1 MEESFFVLNKVSYI
15 MNLEFIGPAS
25 VLENGDV
32 IYPAKYQGKSLQCTF
47 SYEALQDLDA
57 DGVEGDSLKL
67 FNNHQ
72 LKLLSIAEK
81 KILAGHIVDGAVHL
95 FSHDLVLD

>member
-1 MEESFFVLNKVSYI
+1 MVFFVLNKVSHI

-32 IYPAKYQGKSLQCTF
+32 IYPAKYKGKSLHCTF
-47 SYEALQDLDA
+47 SYEALQDLDTES
-57 DGVEGDSLKL
+57 VEDDSLKL

-81 KILAGHIVDGAVHL
+81 KILGGHIVDGAVHL